1 MNFKIMKLIQIQATP
16 LDWDLSILRAV
27 GVDRNG
33 RKLSP
38 IITALTAKA
47 LPEPHLSVW
56 RAAVEQFRALG
67 NGEWDAATVKVYKET
82 VPYHAP
88 RPAWME
94 QDEVPSDVQPEPTL
108 ICDIT
113 ANYPDGTIDCM
124 TLNLTAPEMI
134 AFFDYFTDE
143 VNWPNPQST
152 MQP

>member
-1 MNFKIMKLIQIQATP
+1 MKLIQIHANPQ
-16 LDWDLSILRAV
+16 DWDLSILRAV

-67 NGEWDAATVKVYKET
+67 NGEWNAASVKVYKVTQNDET
-82 VPYHAP
+82 Y
-88 RPAWME
+88 
-94 QDEVPSDVQPEPTL
+94 L
-108 ICDIT
+108 ICDIY
-113 ANYPDGTIDCM
+113 AYFPDGTTDSLS
-124 TLNLTAPEMI
+124 LNLPSPEMI
-134 AFFDYFTDE
+134 AFFNYFTDE
-143 VNWPNPQST
+143 SSWPNPQST